1 MERERADSTAEPAP
15 PAAPQRIATHANDL
29 LTLQRTAGNRVVG
42 AVLARQVVAAAKT
55 LRQGQV
61 GSEIS
66 ALQSRLNQL
75 SGVATALAVDG
86 IFGPITAKAVREFKA
101 SRPDLPG
108 GSSVDEA
115 TQAAISAALLEEQDS
130 TALGRKMFALGA
142 AAYDR
147 RRFGHAYDFFTRAGE
162 LADRPALLFS
172 RAQALRRLGGRREE
186 AIALYEAYLASDDP
200 VRKADAES
208 ALKELKGPGRTGDE
222 ATDLAAGKKE
232 FEKGAAFYEA
242 GDYAHAYD
250 QFTIAGEVVD
260 RPAMLFSRAQ
270 ALRRLGGRRE
280 EAIALY
286 EAYLATDNPMR
297 KADAEARAEGA
308 ARPRQDRRRGRRRG
322 RREEGVREGRRV
334 LRGGRL
340 TRTPTTSSTIAGELT
355 DRPEMLFSRAQAL
368 RRLGG
373 RRDEAIALYQAYLAT
388 DNPKRRTDA
397 EFWLDV
403 LQTQGA
409 GP

>member
-1 MERERADSTAEPAP
+1 
-15 PAAPQRIATHANDL
+15 
-29 LTLQRTAGNRVVG
+29 
-42 AVLARQVVAAAKT
+42 
-55 LRQGQV
+55 
-61 GSEIS
+61 
-66 ALQSRLNQL
+66 
-75 SGVATALAVDG
+75 
-86 IFGPITAKAVREFKA
+86 
-101 SRPDLPG
+101 
-108 GSSVDEA
+108 
-115 TQAAISAALLEEQDS
+115 
-130 TALGRKMFALGA
+130 MFALGA

-172 RAQALRRLGGRREE
+172 RAQALRRLGGRRAE

-222 ATDLAAGKKE
+222 ATDLAAAKKE
-232 FEKGAAFYEA
+232 FNKGAAFYEA

-250 QFTIAGEVVD
+250 QFTIAGEVAD

-286 EAYLATDNPMR
+286 EAYLATDNPVR
-297 KADAEARAEGA
+297 KADAEAGLEELRGPGKSGDEAADLAAAKKEFNKGA
-308 ARPRQDRRRGRRRG
+308 AFYEAGDYAHAYD
-322 RREEGVREGRRV
+322 EF
-334 LRGGRL
+334 
-340 TRTPTTSSTIAGELT
+340 TIAGEVA

-368 RRLGG
+368 RKLGG

-388 DNPKRRTDA
+388 DNPKRKSDA

>member
-1 MERERADSTAEPAP
+1 VERERADSTAAPAP
-15 PAAPQRIATHANDL
+15 PAAAAQRITTHANEL
-29 LTLQRTAGNRVVG
+29 LTLQRTAGNRIVG
-42 AVLARQVVAAAKT
+42 ALLARQAVTTAKT
-55 LRQGQV
+55 LRQGQR
-61 GSEIS
+61 GSEVS

-75 SGVATALAVDG
+75 SDVTTPLAVDS

-101 SRPDLPG
+101 KHPDLPG

-115 TQAAISAALLEEQDS
+115 TQAAISAALLEEQDQ

-142 AAYDR
+142 AAYER
-147 RRFGHAYDFFTRAGE
+147 NKFGHAYDFFTRAGE

-172 RAQALRRLGGRREE
+172 RAQALRRLGGRREQ
-186 AIALYEAYLASDDP
+186 AIALYEAYLATDDP

-208 ALKELKGPGRTGDE
+208 ALKELRGPAKTGD
-222 ATDLAAGKKE
+222 ADADVAAAKKE
-232 FEKGAAFYEA
+232 FDKGAAFYEK

-250 QFTIAGEVVD
+250 EF
-260 RPAMLFSRAQ
+260 
-270 ALRRLGGRRE
+270 
-280 EAIALY
+280 
-286 EAYLATDNPMR
+286 
-297 KADAEARAEGA
+297 
-308 ARPRQDRRRGRRRG
+308 
-322 RREEGVREGRRV
+322 
-334 LRGGRL
+334 
-340 TRTPTTSSTIAGELT
+340 TIAGELT

-388 DNPKRRTDA
+388 DSPKRRADA

>member
-1 MERERADSTAEPAP
+1 VERERAEPAAQPAP
-15 PAAPQRIATHANDL
+15 PAAAQRITTRANEL
-29 LTLQRTAGNRVVG
+29 LTLQRTAGNRIVG
-42 AVLARQVVAAAKT
+42 ALLARQAVATAKT
-55 LRQGQV
+55 LREGHV
-61 GSEIS
+61 GSEVS

-75 SGVATALAVDG
+75 SDVATALAVDG

-101 SRPDLPG
+101 KHPGLPG

-130 TALGRKMFALGA
+130 TELGRKMFALGA
-142 AAYDR
+142 AAYER
-147 RRFGHAYDFFTRAGE
+147 HRFGHAYDFFTRAGE

-186 AIALYEAYLASDDP
+186 AIALYEAYLATDDP
-200 VRKADAES
+200 VRRADAES
-208 ALKELKGPGRTGDE
+208 ALKELKGPGRSGDE
-222 ATDLAAGKKE
+222 ATDLAAAKKE
-232 FEKGAAFYEA
+232 FDKGAAFYEA

-250 QFTIAGEVVD
+250 EFTIAGEV
-260 RPAMLFSRAQ
+260 A
-270 ALRRLGGRRE
+270 
-280 EAIALY
+280 
-286 EAYLATDNPMR
+286 
-297 KADAEARAEGA
+297 
-308 ARPRQDRRRGRRRG
+308 
-322 RREEGVREGRRV
+322 
-334 LRGGRL
+334 
-340 TRTPTTSSTIAGELT
+340 

-368 RRLGG
+368 RKLGG

-388 DNPKRRTDA
+388 DNPKRKSDA

>member
-1 MERERADSTAEPAP
+1 VERERAETTAAPAP
-15 PAAPQRIATHANDL
+15 PAAALRVTTHAGEL
-29 LTLQRTAGNRVVG
+29 LTLQRTAGNRIVG
-42 AVLARQVVAAAKT
+42 ALLARQAVATAKP
-55 LRQGQV
+55 LREGQR
-61 GSEIS
+61 GSEVS

-75 SGVATALAVDG
+75 SDVTTELAVDS

-101 SRPDLPG
+101 KHPGLPG
-108 GSSVDEA
+108 GSTVDEA

-130 TALGRKMFALGA
+130 TALGRKMFNLGA
-142 AAYDR
+142 RAYDR
-147 RRFGHAYDFFTRAGE
+147 GKYGHAYDFFTRAGE
-162 LADRPALLFS
+162 LADRPAILFS

-186 AIALYEAYLASDDP
+186 AIALYEAYLQTDEP

-208 ALKELKGPGRTGDE
+208 ALKELKGPGKTGDE
-222 ATDLAAGKKE
+222 ATDLAAAKKE
-232 FEKGAAFYEA
+232 FGKGAAFYEQ

-250 QFTIAGEVVD
+250 QFTIAGETAD

-286 EAYLATDNPMR
+286 EAYLATDNPTR
-297 KADAEARAEGA
+297 KADAESGLRELRGPAKTGDADVDTAAAKKEFGKGA
-308 ARPRQDRRRGRRRG
+308 AFYEKGDYAHAYD
-322 RREEGVREGRRV
+322 EF
-334 LRGGRL
+334 
-340 TRTPTTSSTIAGELT
+340 TIAGELT

-373 RRDEAIALYQAYLAT
+373 RRNEAIALYQAYLAT
-388 DNPKRRTDA
+388 DSPKRRQDA

>member
-1 MERERADSTAEPAP
+1 VERERAEPTAEPAP
-15 PAAPQRIATHANDL
+15 PAAQRVTTHANEL
-29 LTLQRTAGNRVVG
+29 LTLQRTAGNRIVG
-42 AVLARQVVAAAKT
+42 ALLARQAVAAAKT
-55 LRQGQV
+55 LHQGQTGGEV
-61 GSEIS
+61 SV
-66 ALQSRLNQL
+66 LQSRLNQL
-75 SGVATALAVDG
+75 SDVATALAVDG

-101 SRPDLPG
+101 KHPELPG

-115 TQAAISAALLEEQDS
+115 TQAAISAALLDEQDS
-130 TALGRKMFALGA
+130 TELGRKMFALGA

-186 AIALYEAYLASDDP
+186 AIALYEAYLQTDDP

-222 ATDLAAGKKE
+222 DTDLAAAKKE
-232 FEKGAAFYEA
+232 FDKGAAYYEA

-250 QFTIAGEVVD
+250 QFTIAGEVTD

-270 ALRRLGGRRE
+270 ALRRLGGRRG

-286 EAYLATDNPMR
+286 EAYLATDNPTR
-297 KADAEARAEGA
+297 KADAENALKELRGPARTGDEATDLAAAKKQFDKGA
-308 ARPRQDRRRGRRRG
+308 AYYEKGDFAHAYDQF
-322 RREEGVREGRRV
+322 
-334 LRGGRL
+334 
-340 TRTPTTSSTIAGELT
+340 TIAGEVV

-368 RRLGG
+368 RKLGG

-388 DNPKRRTDA
+388 DNPKRRADA